1 MAQKDTQGGV
11 AERTRLRV
19 KSPRM
24 YKVILLNDDF
34 TPMDFVVAI
43 LTGIFKLDNAHAN
56 AVMLQVH
63 HQGKG
68 IAGVYTLDKA
78 LTLSNLAMQ
87 QARDN
92 GYPLRLKCD
101 PE

>member
-1 MAQKDTQGGV
+1 MAQKDTQGGIK
-11 AERTRLRV
+11 ERTRLRI
-19 KSPRM
+19 KTPHM

-43 LTGIFKLDNAHAN
+43 LTNLFRLDIAHAN

-68 IAGVYTLDKA
+68 IAGVYTLDRA
-78 LTLSNLAMQ
+78 LTLSNQAMQ

-92 GYPLRLKCD
+92 GYPLRLKCE

>member
-1 MAQKDTQGGV
+1 MAQKDTQGGIK
-11 AERTRLRV
+11 ERTRLNFKV
-19 KSPRM
+19 PHM
-24 YKVILLNDDF
+24 YKVILVNDDF
-34 TPMDFVVAI
+34 TPMDFVVEI
-43 LTGIFKLDNAHAN
+43 LTNIFRLDTAHAH

-68 IAGVYTLDKA
+68 IAGVYTLDRA
-78 LTLSNLAMQ
+78 LTLSNQAMQ

-92 GYPLRLKCD
+92 GYPLRLKCE